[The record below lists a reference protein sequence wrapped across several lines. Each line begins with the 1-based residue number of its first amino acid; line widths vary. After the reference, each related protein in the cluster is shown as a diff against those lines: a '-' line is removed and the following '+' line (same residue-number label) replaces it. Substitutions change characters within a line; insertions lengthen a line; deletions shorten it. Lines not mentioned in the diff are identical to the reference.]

1 VVTVEANEFPLS
13 AIASGVPGR
22 IFLSPID
29 LIPGFIPV
37 IGYFDDLLL
46 VSSGLTLVVQLTHP
60 SAGRLAKRDEL
71 KVQVT

>member
-1 VVTVEANEFPLS
+1 VVTVGANEFPLS

-46 VSSGLTLVVQLTHP
+46 VSSGLTLVVQLSP
-60 SAGRLAKRDEL
+60 PERWQISKAR
-71 KVQVT
+71 